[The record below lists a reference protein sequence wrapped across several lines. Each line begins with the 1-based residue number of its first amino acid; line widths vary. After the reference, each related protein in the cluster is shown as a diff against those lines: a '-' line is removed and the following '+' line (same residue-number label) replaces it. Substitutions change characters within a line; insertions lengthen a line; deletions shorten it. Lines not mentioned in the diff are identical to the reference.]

1 MIKCK
6 YSMCCAGNYCSL
18 FGCLMFHH
26 LIEDRSKEVYEE
38 LHSIGSNKRRMK
50 RVINLFQEREPPKI
64 RKDQIDRYY
73 KTLKDTG
80 IDIDKPD
87 FSPDQIRTY
96 RE

>member
-1 MIKCK
+1 MSKCK
-6 YSMCCAGNYCSL
+6 YSLCPVGLYCKIL
-18 FGCLMFHH
+18 DCLMFHP

-38 LHSIGSNKRRMK
+38 LHSIGSNRKRMK

-64 RKDQIDRYY
+64 RKDQIDLYY
-73 KTLKDTG
+73 KTLRDTG

-96 RE
+96 HE